1 MQTAIYTNTHAK
13 TYTLLE
19 CIKIALEN
27 NKDYLIAKKEVDIKK
42 ATVSSARADYLLP
55 TFALNGQYMMLDPKT
70 IDDAKIPQTNGS
82 VIDTQLT
89 HNWTLGLGVQYH
101 IFTWFKQRD
110 AYNLAQKDMK
120 MAEKKL
126 LNIKSLTKSS
136 VSKAFYSL
144 LLSRKLLEVAKAND
158 NRLKA
163 YVAVAQRNFNA
174 GRQSR
179 YELLRTQVQLANN
192 KPKLLSAENGVK
204 LAMVSLLQLLSMD
217 LNKKIQISGKLI
229 TSPIKISEKEAIKR
243 ALSNRYEIILN
254 KLGHEILKI
263 RRSLAR
269 SANKPNIT
277 AFFNANLDY
286 KKPGNYFSPT
296 FATADRTIVGSWY
309 TGIQISIPISELFPW
324 SKTSKDIDVAQHSL
338 DQSILIQEK
347 TIEMIRL
354 EIKQAV
360 LKLDESDKSIL
371 ANKTTIKLAQEGLR
385 TAKIRYYNGQM
396 GNVELMDAELDYQ
409 QAQANLYQSWFNY
422 ISAKIDLKKAMGIY

>member
-13 TYTLLE
+13 TYTLQD

-27 NKDYLIAKKEVDIKK
+27 NKDYLIAKKDIAIKK
-42 ATVSSARADYLLP
+42 STVSSARADYLLP

-70 IDDAKIPQTNGS
+70 VEDAIITSIPPDP
-82 VIDTQLT
+82 IDTAFI
-89 HNWTLGLGVQYH
+89 HNWTLGLGIQYP

-110 AYNLAQKDMK
+110 AYNLAQKDMELT
-120 MAEKKL
+120 EKKL
-126 LNIKSLTKSS
+126 MGIKTATKAS
-136 VSKAFYSL
+136 VSKAFYML
-144 LLSRKLLEVAKAND
+144 LLSGKLLDVSKAND

-174 GRQSR
+174 GRKSR

-204 LAMVSLLQLLSMD
+204 IARVSLLQLLSMN
-217 LNKKIQISGKLI
+217 LNKKIQITGKLK
-229 TSPIKISEKEAIKR
+229 TSPIKISEKEAIKK
-243 ALSNRYEIILN
+243 AVANRHEIILN
-254 KLGHEILKI
+254 KIGHQLLKI
-263 RRSLAR
+263 RKRLAR
-269 SANKPNIT
+269 SANKPNIS

-286 KKPGNYFSPT
+286 KKPGNSFSASGRT
-296 FATADRTIVGSWY
+296 FVGSWN
-309 TGIQISIPISELFPW
+309 TGIQVSFPISELFPW